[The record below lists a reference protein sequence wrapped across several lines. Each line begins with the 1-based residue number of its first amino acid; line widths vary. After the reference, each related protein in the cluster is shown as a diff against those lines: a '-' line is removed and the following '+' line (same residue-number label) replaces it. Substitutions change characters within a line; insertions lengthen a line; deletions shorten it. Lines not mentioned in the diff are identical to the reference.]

1 MSDRL
6 HSGAFALAGL
16 LLAATAQAQPAA
28 PARPDPLDPHASVPP
43 AVYRSAFKSPP
54 QAAAPPVGNWIQANQ
69 QVGRIGGWR
78 AYAREAAAPAPAA
91 SAPRK
96 EAP

>member
-1 MSDRL
+1 MSVRSPWL
-6 HSGAFALAGL
+6 LAGC
-16 LLAATAQAQPAA
+16 LLATTASAQPAA
-28 PARPDPLDPHASVPP
+28 APLRPDPLDPQAAVPP
-43 AVYRSAFKSPP
+43 AVYRSPFKHPP

-96 EAP
+96 VAP